1 MKNETD
7 YWCIII
13 LDISTSQIYK
23 KCCGVLYFYTYLE
36 RAFIMI
42 KYVNSLNI
50 IKQYLVDLERFVH
63 IENANGEY
71 SINKLSENLLI
82 GFFNILFDANFEN
95 ANYTLALNYPGI
107 DIVDFN
113 NKVAL
118 QITSE
123 NSSGKIL
130 ETVKMILEY
139 KIYKEINTFYIYI
152 LDRKKIYQNLQKRI
166 DKITGN
172 QFKFNAINIY
182 DAASAYV
189 YLNHLGDKNKIEAIR
204 QYLEERFGRYNQ
216 SFSDYPEYLT
226 DISDGIVPSF
236 TGRTQLIHEITGLLE
251 SGTSIFLSSVGGLGK
266 TEVARS
272 IMKQYTNMPTTE
284 SGIYYLGWV
293 RYDNNDLRT
302 CIKSAFHLK
311 GTADEA
317 WIDFCNM
324 AQKKREKMLVVID
337 NIESLHGD
345 EYLNKLSNLPCRLLV
360 TGRCRT
366 LSSLKV
372 VELPPLNME
381 ECRKIFYYYYH
392 FKENNAILNDI
403 IGFTCRLTIMVEFLA
418 KVAQL
423 EEFSLQDLYGK
434 LVEMGFKLSQEDV
447 SGNHEKLRG
456 DHTIIEQMCLL
467 FSLCAINEKDQ
478 KILTWISIIPSIP
491 FTRKNAGNWFGIQ
504 KNSTLMRLF
513 NQGLLEIEHSNTIQ
527 KYWMHS
533 VIAAAIREQKKDIL
547 YEETRPFI
555 ERLSEELDFGSQWG
569 QGYKK
574 EYLIPFSWSVSDI
587 LEDHWNSES
596 DVGFLTRLYYVTFES
611 GNYAIC
617 RKLIE
622 QIFRIDMSYETIH
635 PAYLIR
641 DYKNQADL
649 YMKIERFPDALD
661 SLDKAREQ
669 LEILES
675 NTENNESFPCPHDEV
690 LDENIESYCKYEY
703 SLLMHK
709 FGIAY
714 HLKGDFEEALSYYYE
729 AYNNDLQIENVS
741 DRELA
746 TCLSSITTV
755 LRDMGLFEE
764 AYQEIEKA
772 IQYDQDRE
780 MDTEIAMNYDI
791 YASICAE
798 LAADGMPG
806 FYEKADK
813 AFSKVISFRE
823 KHMGK
828 YHPDLGD
835 GYHEY
840 SLFLYYNNEL
850 DKAEKYTKKALDISS
865 YNFTENSI
873 SYARNLNTMG
883 IILDARGKGESAI
896 DVYRQ
901 VLSIYD
907 SIQNVPE
914 DDKASTYYNI
924 AAAYQQLEEFEK
936 SLNYYK
942 KAEDICRK
950 TLSKNSVRFMEIHQC
965 RGECLMMSGQ
975 YKEAVAEYTQAL
987 GLLHS
992 QIWPRIEMTSDIA
1005 ECYLMSGDLPNAKL
1019 NFIQVLKC
1027 LEEWEETEAGMQI
1040 NILLNLC
1047 EIEKHLGNLMES
1059 EDYYQRAFQDAQQS
1073 KDPELI
1079 SIVSTYKIQ

>member
-1 MKNETD
+1 
-7 YWCIII
+7 
-13 LDISTSQIYK
+13 
-23 KCCGVLYFYTYLE
+23 
-36 RAFIMI
+36 MI
-42 KYVNSLNI
+42 EYVNSLNI
-50 IKQYLVDLERFVH
+50 IKQYLVDLERLVH

-82 GFFNILFDANFEN
+82 GFFNILFDASFEN
-95 ANYTLALNYPGI
+95 ANYTLAGNYPGI

-113 NKVAL
+113 KRIAL

-130 ETVKMILEY
+130 ETVRMIKKY
-139 KIYKEINTFYIYI
+139 KIFKEINTFYIYI
-152 LDRKKIYQNLQKRI
+152 LDRKKTYQDLQNKI

-172 QFKFNAINIY
+172 QFKFDAINIY
-182 DAASAYV
+182 DSASIYV
-189 YLNHLGDKNKIEAIR
+189 YLNNLSDINKMEAIR
-204 QYLEERFGRYNQ
+204 QYLEKCFGSNKQ
-216 SFSDYPEYLT
+216 SLSNYPEYLT
-226 DISDGIVPSF
+226 DIPDGIVPSF
-236 TGRTQLIHEITGLLE
+236 TGRTEIIREITGLLE
-251 SGTSIFLSSVGGLGK
+251 SSTSIFLSAVGGLGK

-272 IMKQYTNMPTTE
+272 IMKKYADTPTAE
-284 SGIYYLGWV
+284 SGIHYLGWV

-302 CIKSAFHLK
+302 CIKSAFRLK

-317 WIDFCNM
+317 WNDFCNM
-324 AQKKREKMLVVID
+324 AQQNREKMFVVID
-337 NIESLHGD
+337 NIESADRD
-345 EYLNKLSNLPCRLLV
+345 EYLGKLSNLPCRLLV

-366 LSSLKV
+366 LSAFRV
-372 VELPPLNME
+372 VELPPLSIE
-381 ECRKIFYYYYH
+381 ECRNIFYYFYH
-392 FKENNAILNDI
+392 FKKNNEILNDVI
-403 IGFTCRLTIMVEFLA
+403 SLTCRLTIMVEFLA

-434 LVEMGFKLSQEDV
+434 LVELGFKLSQEDV
-447 SGNHEKLRG
+447 SGNHEKLRS

-467 FSLCAINEKDQ
+467 FSLCSVNKKDQ

-491 FTRKNAGNWFGIQ
+491 FTRKNASSWFGIQ
-504 KNSTLMRLF
+504 KSSTLKRLF
-513 NQGLLEIEHSNTIQ
+513 DQGLLEIEYGNTTQ

-547 YEETRPFI
+547 YDETRPFI

-587 LEDHWNSES
+587 LEGHWHSES
-596 DVGFLTRLYYVTFES
+596 DVDFLTRLYYVTFES
-611 GNYAIC
+611 GNYAFC
-617 RKLIE
+617 RKLIK
-622 QIFRIDMSYETIH
+622 QILRIDVSNESIH

-649 YMKIERFPDALD
+649 YMKTESFSEALD

-675 NTENNESFPCPHDEV
+675 DAENSEFFQWPHDEV
-690 LDENIESYCKYEY
+690 LDESIEDYCKSEY

-709 FGIAY
+709 FGAAY
-714 HLKGDFEEALSYYYE
+714 HLKGDFEKALSYYYK
-729 AYNNDLQIENVS
+729 AYDNDLQIENIS
-741 DRELA
+741 DRELS
-746 TCLSSITTV
+746 TCLSSIATI

-772 IQYDQDRE
+772 VRYDQNRE
-780 MDTEIAMNYDI
+780 MDTETAMNYDI

-798 LAADGMPG
+798 LAADGIPG
-806 FYEKADK
+806 YYEKADE

-823 KHMGK
+823 KHMRK

-850 DKAEKYTKKALDISS
+850 DKAEIYTQKALDISS
-865 YNFTENSI
+865 YNYTENSI

-883 IILDARGKGESAI
+883 IILDAKGESGPAI
-896 DVYRQ
+896 DIYRQ

-907 SIQNVPE
+907 SIQNAPE
-914 DDKASTYYNI
+914 DDRANTYYNV
-924 AAAYQQLEEFEK
+924 AAAYQRLEKFGD

-942 KAEDICRK
+942 KAEDIWRK
-950 TLSKNSVRFMEIHQC
+950 TLPENSVRFMEIHQC
-965 RGECLMMSGQ
+965 RGECLMMLEQ
-975 YKEAVAEYTQAL
+975 YKEAIEEYTEAL
-987 GLLHS
+987 SLLNS
-992 QIWPRIEMTSDIA
+992 QVWPRIEMTSDIA
-1005 ECYLMSGDLPNAKL
+1005 GCYFMSGDLANAKMYY
-1019 NFIQVLKC
+1019 IQALHYMEK
-1027 LEEWEETEAGMQI
+1027 WEETKAGMQVH
-1040 NILLNLC
+1040 ILLNLC
-1047 EIEKHLGNLMES
+1047 EIEKHMGNSMKS
-1059 EDYYQRAFQDAQQS
+1059 DDYYQRAFQDAQQTE
-1073 KDPELI
+1073 DPELI
-1079 SIVSTYKIQ
+1079 SIVSTYKTQ

>member
-1 MKNETD
+1 
-7 YWCIII
+7 
-13 LDISTSQIYK
+13 
-23 KCCGVLYFYTYLE
+23 
-36 RAFIMI
+36 MI

-95 ANYTLALNYPGI
+95 ANYTLAVNYPGI

-152 LDRKKIYQNLQKRI
+152 LDRKKTYQNLQKRI

-204 QYLEERFGRYNQ
+204 QYLEEWFGRYNQ
-216 SFSDYPEYLT
+216 SLSDYPEYLT

-251 SGTSIFLSSVGGLGK
+251 NGTSIFLSSVGGLGK

-272 IMKQYTNMPTTE
+272 IMKKYANMPTTE
-284 SGIYYLGWV
+284 SGIHYLGWV
-293 RYDNNDLRT
+293 RYDNNDLRS
-302 CIKSAFHLK
+302 CIKRAFHLK

-324 AQKKREKMLVVID
+324 AQKEREKMFVVID
-337 NIESLHGD
+337 NVESSHGD
-345 EYLNKLSNLPCRLLV
+345 EYLNKLSNLPCRFLV

-392 FKENNAILNDI
+392 FKENNEILNDI
-403 IGFTCRLTIMVEFLA
+403 IGLTCRLTIMVEFLA

-456 DHTIIEQMCLL
+456 DHTIIAQMCLL

-491 FTRKNAGNWFGIQ
+491 FTRRNAGNWFGIQ

-513 NQGLLEIEHSNTIQ
+513 DQGLLEIEHSNTTQ

-547 YEETRPFI
+547 YDETRPFI

-596 DVGFLTRLYYVTFES
+596 DVDFLTRLYYVTFES
-611 GNYAIC
+611 GNYAVC

-622 QIFRIDMSYETIH
+622 QILRIDMSNEAIH

-661 SLDKAREQ
+661 SLDKARER

-675 NTENNESFPCPHDEV
+675 NTENNELFQCLHDEV

-729 AYNNDLQIENVS
+729 AYNNDLQIENIS

-746 TCLSSITTV
+746 TCLSSIATV

-772 IQYDQDRE
+772 IHYDQDRE

-823 KHMGK
+823 KYMGK

-850 DKAEKYTKKALDISS
+850 DKAEKYTQKALDISS

-873 SYARNLNTMG
+873 SYSRNLNTMG

-924 AAAYQQLEEFEK
+924 AATYQQLEEFEK

-942 KAEDICRK
+942 KAEDIWRK

-1019 NFIQVLKC
+1019 YFIQVLKY

-1059 EDYYQRAFQDAQQS
+1059 EDYYLRAFQDAQQS